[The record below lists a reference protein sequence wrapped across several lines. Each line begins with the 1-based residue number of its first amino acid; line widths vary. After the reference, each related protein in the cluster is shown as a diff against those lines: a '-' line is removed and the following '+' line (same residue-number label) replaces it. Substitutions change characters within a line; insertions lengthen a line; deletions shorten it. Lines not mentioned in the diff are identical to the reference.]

1 MVYYSK
7 HYKTNIVVS
16 EKLQCDTF
24 SQIIKKWHERNL
36 LLVRDL
42 MEGMVEWHRE
52 GYIDPAVWEKLI
64 RNKVNPAL
72 MPAPSV
78 LQSLPLPPGGAGHSA
93 LQRLPHPPE
102 GARHPLEL
110 QYTVNYFNRRYCS
123 LKYNLYEM
131 KDLF

>member
-1 MVYYSK
+1 MVSYSK

-24 SQIIKKWHERNL
+24 SQMIKKWHERNL
-36 LLVRDL
+36 LTVRDL
-42 MEGMVEWHRE
+42 MEAMVEWHRE

-64 RNKVNPAL
+64 RNKVNPAVI
-72 MPAPSV
+72 PAPSV
-78 LQSLPLPPGGAGHSA
+78 LQSLPLPPGGVGHSA
-93 LQRLPHPPE
+93 LQRLSHPPE

-123 LKYNLYEM
+123 LK
-131 KDLF
+131 